1 MKVIIDEVTLVGN
14 EIVVNFST
22 GFGSGG
28 SIWNGGAP
36 KVREFHDVELEG
48 MLRFL

>member
-14 EIVVNFST
+14 EIVVSFST

-28 SIWNGGAP
+28 GVWNRVAP
-36 KVREFHDVELEG
+36 TVREFHDVELEG
-48 MLRFL
+48 KLRFL